1 MAAVIETLETVQS
14 VTQSGYKWGFETTI
28 EMDFAPKGLNEDI
41 IRLISARKE
50 EPEWML
56 EWRLKAY
63 AAWLQ
68 MEEPHWA
75 RVDHPPIDY
84 QDLHYYAAPKK
95 KSGPK
100 SLDEVDP
107 ELLATYEKLGIP
119 LKERAILAG
128 VEVGDSEAT
137 QVAVDAVFDSVS
149 VATTFQKSLREAG
162 VVFCSIS
169 EAVREHPSLVR
180 QYLGSVVPIADNF
193 YAALNSAVF
202 TDGSFVYIPK
212 GVRCPM

>member
-1 MAAVIETLETVQS
+1 
-14 VTQSGYKWGFETTI
+14 GYKWGFETTI

-41 IRLISARKE
+41 IRLISVRKE
-50 EPEWML
+50 ELEWML

-63 AAWLQ
+63 AAWLK

-84 QDLHYYAAPKK
+84 QDLHYYAAPKA

-107 ELLATYEKLGIP
+107 ELLKMYEKLGIP

-128 VEVGDSEAT
+128 VVGAEDAEERP

-149 VATTFQKSLREAG
+149 VATTFQKTLAKSG
-162 VVFCSIS
+162 VIFCPIS
-169 EAVREHPSLVR
+169 EAVQNHP
-180 QYLGSVVPIADNF
+180 
-193 YAALNSAVF
+193 
-202 TDGSFVYIPK
+202 
-212 GVRCPM
+212 

>member
-1 MAAVIETLETVQS
+1 MAAVTETLDTVQS

-28 EMDFAPKGLNEDI
+28 EMDLAPKGLNENI
-41 IRLISARKE
+41 IRLISARKD

-56 EWRLKAY
+56 QWRLKAY

-68 MEEPHWA
+68 MQEPHWA

-95 KSGPK
+95 KAGPK

-107 ELLATYEKLGIP
+107 ELLKMYEKLGIP

-128 VEVGDSEAT
+128 VEGADDPP
-137 QVAVDAVFDSVS
+137 QVAMDAVFDSVS
-149 VATTFQKSLREAG
+149 VATTFKATLARAG
-162 VVFCSIS
+162 VIFCPIS
-169 EAVREHPSLVR
+169 EAVREHPEL
-180 QYLGSVVPIADNF
+180 
-193 YAALNSAVF
+193 
-202 TDGSFVYIPK
+202 
-212 GVRCPM
+212 